1 VQEVFEWTGELI
13 NGQPYEELIDLPEML
28 DLVRNRGKDSL
39 DRVEITLPDGRVFNA
54 LLSSI
59 PDVGLVISMHDIT
72 NLKKLDRIKSDF
84 VGTVSHDLRSPLTA
98 ILGYVELIE
107 RVGAINETQHEYI
120 RRIQTSVHN
129 ITSLVD
135 DLLNLGRIEAGF
147 DTRKETVHLEHLIRF
162 AVESIRKQADDK
174 NHQLILDIPDTIPPF
189 QANPV
194 QIRQMVDN
202 LLDNAIKY
210 TLPGGVITLRL
221 SVAQKQVILQI
232 QDNGIGIPAID
243 IPYIFDRFYR
253 ASNASAD
260 ISGTGLG
267 LAIVKSIVESHNGRI
282 WVESTV
288 GHGATFTVVLQLNEA

>member
-1 VQEVFEWTGELI
+1 
-13 NGQPYEELIDLPEML
+13 
-28 DLVRNRGKDSL
+28 
-39 DRVEITLPDGRVFNA
+39 
-54 LLSSI
+54 
-59 PDVGLVISMHDIT
+59 
-72 NLKKLDRIKSDF
+72 
-84 VGTVSHDLRSPLTA
+84 
-98 ILGYVELIE
+98 
-107 RVGAINETQHEYI
+107 GAINDTQHEYI

-147 DTRKETVHLEHLIRF
+147 DTRKETIHLDHLIRF
-162 AVESIRKQADDK
+162 AAESIRKQSEDK
-174 NHQLILDIPDTIPPF
+174 NHQLILELPETIPHF
-189 QANPV
+189 MANPV

-232 QDNGIGIPAID
+232 QDNGIGIPSID

-282 WVESTV
+282 WVESSM
-288 GHGATFTVVLQLNEA
+288 GHGATFTVVLQLSEA